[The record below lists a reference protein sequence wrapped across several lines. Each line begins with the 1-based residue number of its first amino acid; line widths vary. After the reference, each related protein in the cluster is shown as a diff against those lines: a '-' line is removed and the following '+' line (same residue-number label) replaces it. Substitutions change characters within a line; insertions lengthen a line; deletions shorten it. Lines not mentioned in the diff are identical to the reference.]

1 MGGVVFVSSV
11 LSSLRSLAQ
20 QQQGTSSAPGAHTQQ
35 PDYMD
40 ISCLQ
45 HAKRD
50 HTSSDWLNPS

>member
-35 PDYMD
+35 PDYVD
-40 ISCLQ
+40 KSCLQ

-50 HTSSDWLNPS
+50 HTSPDRL